1 MAYKDR
7 QVISIV
13 TWSNNNLI
21 ATCSDDKTITIW
33 NINISSKKLIERN
46 KNNILLDP
54 KFFFIKELKGHTNDV
69 TTLAYIK
76 ERDLLVSASSDNTLR
91 VWSMKIYQLISVIK
105 RFDTSEELWR
115 NKNEYDW

>member
-1 MAYKDR
+1 MEYKYKR
-7 QVISIV
+7 
-13 TWSNNNLI
+13 
-21 ATCSDDKTITIW
+21 
-33 NINISSKKLIERN
+33 SSKKLIERN

-105 RFDTSEELWR
+105 DLTQVKSYEGIKMSMIDNYRCIISGQYSLTIIDINSG
-115 NKNEYDW
+115 